1 MRYSLGHKERP
12 CDRVGPV
19 AADQL
24 TRAAS
29 ELNPDDRPPH
39 NGESNKAVHRTRVA
53 VKKAR
58 AALRLVE
65 HADPAAAARAHQ
77 HLREISHALSGT
89 RDHDA
94 VLELVAWLLEH
105 EARTNPERR
114 ALRSLADAHRRTE
127 DPSPDE
133 LARLSQELEQEAE
146 RIERLI
152 SESASPETLTR
163 GFRRSTL
170 RAARAMRR
178 FRKHPGVRT
187 LHRWRRRTKDHLFQ
201 CVLVQELAGR
211 RLRRRVSRLKKL
223 ASTLGTL
230 HDVALVGA
238 FPDARL
244 GADPAT
250 TRFVVARAHASLWRK
265 ARREGARLF
274 GPKAERA
281 VRRVGKRL
289 GNEA

>member
-1 MRYSLGHKERP
+1 MRYSLGHKKRP
-12 CDRVGPV
+12 CDRAGPV

-24 TRAAS
+24 THAAS
-29 ELNPDDRPPH
+29 ELNPDEQPPSD
-39 NGESNKAVHRTRVA
+39 GDSNKAVHRTRVA

-65 HADPAAAARAHQ
+65 HADPAAAARAHE
-77 HLREISHALSGT
+77 HLREISHALAGT

-94 VLELVAWLLEH
+94 VLELVAWLLKH

-127 DPSPDE
+127 DPSPEE
-133 LARLSQELEQEAE
+133 LVRLSHELEQEAD

-170 RAARAMRR
+170 RAARTMRQ
-178 FRKHPGVRT
+178 FRKHPGIRT
-187 LHRWRRRTKDHLFQ
+187 LHRWRRRTKDHLYQ

-211 RLRRRVSRLKKL
+211 RLKRRVALLKKL
-223 ASTLGTL
+223 ARTLGIL
-230 HDVALVGA
+230 HDIALVGA
-238 FPDARL
+238 FPDDRL

-274 GPKAERA
+274 GPRAEAA
-281 VRRVGKRL
+281 VKRVGKRL
-289 GNEA
+289 GAAG